1 MDRPSL
7 HVVIVNWNSGPQLK
21 ECLASFAAA
30 APDDVAARITVVDN
44 ASTDGS
50 CDGLDGTT
58 TVPLAI
64 IRNADNRGFGAAC
77 NQGAAGSDSDFLLFL
92 NPDTRLMPGSL
103 ELPVRY
109 LQSPEHAAVG
119 IVGIQLLDMDGHV
132 ARNTARAPTA
142 WSMIGNSLGV
152 DRVIPALFPPHFV
165 TEWAH
170 DETRDVD
177 QVMGAFFLVRR
188 AVFERLGGFDERFF
202 VYYEDLDFAAR
213 ARALGF
219 SSVYLAGAQAFHR
232 GQGTTENATARR
244 TFYFSRSKIL
254 FARKHFGAFGAYAVI
269 AVTLTL
275 EPLARMLARP
285 QSAGDTLRAFGSV
298 WKELPKMLRTRRNQ
312 SSSNLVS

>member
-1 MDRPSL
+1 MDRPSI
-7 HVVIVNWNSGPQLK
+7 HVVIVNWNSGSQLK
-21 ECLASFAAA
+21 ECLQSFAA
-30 APDDVAARITVVDN
+30 VASDEVALSVTVVDN

-50 CDGLDGTT
+50 CEGLESLTR
-58 TVPLAI
+58 VPLAI
-64 IRNADNRGFGAAC
+64 IRNAGNRGFGAAC
-77 NQGAAGSDSDFLLFL
+77 NQGAAGSDADYLLFL

-103 ELPVRY
+103 ELPARY

-119 IVGIQLLDMDGHV
+119 IVGIQLLDVDGHV

-142 WSMIGNSLGV
+142 WSMIGNSLGL
-152 DRVIPALFPPHFV
+152 DRIMPGVFRPHFV

-170 DETRDVD
+170 DETREVD
-177 QVMGAFFLVRR
+177 QVMGAYFLVRR
-188 AVFERLGGFDERFF
+188 SVFERLGGFDDRFF

-219 SSVYLAGAQAFHR
+219 SSVYLAAAQAFHR

-244 TFYFSRSKIL
+244 MFYFGRSKIL
-254 FARKHFGAFGAYAVI
+254 FARKHFGVFGAYAVI

-285 QSAGDTLRAFGSV
+285 QSASETLRAFGNV
-298 WKELPKMLRTRRNQ
+298 WKELPKMLRTTRN
-312 SSSNLVS
+312 

>member
-1 MDRPSL
+1 MDRPAI
-7 HVVIVNWNSGPQLK
+7 HVVIVNWNSGSQLK
-21 ECLASFAAA
+21 ECLQSFAAA
-30 APDDVAARITVVDN
+30 ASDAVALRLTVVDN
-44 ASTDGS
+44 ASIDGS
-50 CDGLDGTT
+50 CEEIEGATN
-58 TVPLAI
+58 VPLAI

-77 NQGAAGSDSDFLLFL
+77 NQGAAGSEADYLLFL

-103 ELPVRY
+103 ELPARY
-109 LQSPEHAAVG
+109 LQSPEHNAVA
-119 IVGIQLLDMDGHV
+119 IVGIQLLDVDGHV
-132 ARNTARAPTA
+132 ARNTARTPTA

-152 DRVIPALFPPHFV
+152 DRLLPAIFPPHFV

-188 AVFERLGGFDERFF
+188 SVFERLGGFDERFF

-219 SSVYLAGAQAFHR
+219 SSVYLTGAQAFHR
-232 GQGTTENATARR
+232 GQGTTANATARR
-244 TFYFSRSKIL
+244 MFYFSRSKIL

-275 EPLARMLARP
+275 EPLARMLVRP
-285 QSAGDTLRAFGSV
+285 QSASETLRAFANV
-298 WKELPKMLRTRRNQ
+298 WKELPKMLRTRQN
-312 SSSNLVS
+312 

>member
-1 MDRPSL
+1 MDRPAI

-21 ECLASFAAA
+21 ECLQSFAATA
-30 APDDVAARITVVDN
+30 SDAVAVRLTVVDN
-44 ASTDGS
+44 ASADGS
-50 CDGLDGTT
+50 CDGLEGATN
-58 TVPLAI
+58 VPLTI
-64 IRNADNRGFGAAC
+64 IRNVDNRGFGAAC
-77 NQGAAGSDSDFLLFL
+77 NQGAAGANADYLLFL

-103 ELPVRY
+103 ELPARY
-109 LQSPEHAAVG
+109 LQAPEHAAVG
-119 IVGIQLLDMDGHV
+119 IAGIQLLDVDGHV
-132 ARNTARAPTA
+132 ARNTARTPTA
-142 WSMIGNSLGV
+142 WSMIGNSVGV
-152 DRVIPALFPPHFV
+152 DRLMPSLFPPHFV

-188 AVFERLGGFDERFF
+188 SVFERLGGFDERFF

-244 TFYFSRSKIL
+244 TFYFNRSKIL
-254 FARKHFGAFGAYAVI
+254 FARKHFGALGAFSVI

-298 WKELPKMLRTRRNQ
+298 WKELPKMLRAQRN
-312 SSSNLVS
+312 